1 MFSFFQAN
9 MKFNDDFSGYSLVAE
24 ADWRYS
30 RPAALLHWSVAIL
43 LMAMAALGWFMMT
56 IEEDP
61 GSVWYFD
68 LHKSF
73 GLVLAAL
80 VALRLIWRLTHRP
93 EALPA
98 TLPAWQ
104 IRLAHWTQFLLYV
117 LMVLM
122 PLTGY
127 LGASYSKKGVQFFGI
142 STPHWALPNHDLAEQ
157 FYGIHSAL
165 IWAIVALVALHV
177 LGALKHLLMDKDAV
191 FRRMWFATRG
201 DAGGSAGRTNKK
213 P

>member
-1 MFSFFQAN
+1 MVSQ
-9 MKFNDDFSGYSLVAE
+9 

-30 RPAALLHWSVAIL
+30 RPAMLLHWGVAIL
-43 LMAMAALGWFMMT
+43 LTAMAALGWFMMT
-56 IEEDP
+56 IEDDP

-73 GLVLAAL
+73 GLVFAAL

-127 LGASYSKKGVQFFGI
+127 LGASYSKKGVQFFGV

-157 FYGIHSAL
+157 FYGIHSVL
-165 IWAIVALVALHV
+165 IWVIVALVVLHV
-177 LGALKHLLMDKDAV
+177 LGVLKNLLMDKNAV
-191 FRRMWFATRG
+191 FRRMWFAPRG
-201 DAGGSAGRTNKK
+201 DAGDSAGRTNKK

>member
-1 MFSFFQAN
+1 MAQ
-9 MKFNDDFSGYSLVAE
+9 
-24 ADWRYS
+24 ADWHYS
-30 RPAALLHWSVAIL
+30 RPAILLHWTVAIL
-43 LMAMAALGWFMMT
+43 LVAMAALGWFMMA
-56 IEEDP
+56 IEDDP

-73 GLVLAAL
+73 GMVFAAL
-80 VALRLIWRLTHRP
+80 VALRLVWRLTHRP

-98 TLPAWQ
+98 KLPGWQ
-104 IRLAHWTQFLLYV
+104 LRLAHWTQLLLYV

-157 FYGIHSAL
+157 FYGIHSLL
-165 IWAIVALVALHV
+165 IWVISALVALHV
-177 LGALKHLLMDKDAV
+177 LGGLKHLLMDKDAV
-191 FRRMWFATRG
+191 FQRMWFAPRRG
-201 DAGGSAGRTNKK
+201 TGDSARRTNKK

>member
-1 MFSFFQAN
+1 MQSS
-9 MKFNDDFSGYSLVAE
+9 DDFSGHSLVSQ

-30 RPAALLHWSVAIL
+30 RPAMLLHWGVAIL
-43 LMAMAALGWFMMT
+43 LTAMAALGWFMMT
-56 IEEDP
+56 IEDDP

-73 GLVLAAL
+73 GLVFAAL
-80 VALRLIWRLTHRP
+80 VALRLVWRLTHRP

-104 IRLAHWTQFLLYV
+104 LRLAHWTQFLLYV

-127 LGASYSKKGVQFFGI
+127 LGASYSKKGLQLFGI
-142 STPHWALPNHDLAEQ
+142 STPHWTLPNHDLAEQ
-157 FYGIHSAL
+157 FYGIHSLL
-165 IWAIVALVALHV
+165 IWVIVALVVVHV
-177 LGALKHLLMDKDAV
+177 LGGLKHLLIDKNAV
-191 FRRMWFATRG
+191 FHRMWFAPRG
-201 DAGGSAGRTNKK
+201 STGDSAGRTNKK